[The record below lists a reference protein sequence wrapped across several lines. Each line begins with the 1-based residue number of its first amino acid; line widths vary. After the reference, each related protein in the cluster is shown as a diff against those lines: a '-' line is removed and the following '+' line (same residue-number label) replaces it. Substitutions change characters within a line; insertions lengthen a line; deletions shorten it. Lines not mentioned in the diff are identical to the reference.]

1 LLIRSTNSSLLRL
14 KTGVQRFGSGDLSYR
29 IDENRDAGEI
39 QDLARTFNDMS
50 GKLST
55 AIEEV
60 NSSKADADAAN
71 AAKSM
76 FLANV
81 SHELRT
87 PLNAIIGYSEM
98 LQDELG
104 DPGEVNREQVQHDLG
119 TIIISGRQLL
129 GLINEILD
137 LSKIE
142 TGKMQI
148 NLESFQ
154 PAAHILQVC
163 DALSPL
169 LSQHKNTLELN
180 LVGAEGHTMHSDP
193 GKLQQIVTNLFSN
206 ACKFTDNGTIVVAA
220 EISQDQLTLTVTDD
234 GIGMTAEQQGR
245 VFDTFVQ
252 AEATTGTKYG
262 GTGLGLSIVKDFCAM
277 LGGEISLAS
286 APDAGSCFTVTLPTI
301 GPASNPE
308 AA

>member
-1 LLIRSTNSSLLRL
+1 
-14 KTGVQRFGSGDLSYR
+14 
-29 IDENRDAGEI
+29 
-39 QDLARTFNDMS
+39 
-50 GKLST
+50 
-55 AIEEV
+55 
-60 NSSKADADAAN
+60 
-71 AAKSM
+71 M

-277 LGGEISLAS
+277 LGGEISLTS
-286 APDAGSCFTVTLPTI
+286 TPDAGSCFTVTLPTI